1 MYVTKNEPTVQF
13 YNGDKLITVD
23 GNLLT
28 AEWSPQ
34 ISDKADI
41 TPVLFDAWYDAVE
54 DKLTL
59 ISEDRSAMSTI
70 YHPVFTGEP
79 QDKFKCRMEL
89 ISQNNT

>member
-1 MYVTKNEPTVQF
+1 MYITKNEPTVQF

-28 AEWSPQ
+28 VEWKPQ

-59 ISEDRSAMSTI
+59 ISEDNSAIATI

-89 ISQNNT
+89 IPQNNS

>member
-28 AEWSPQ
+28 AEWRPQ

-41 TPVLFDAWYDAVE
+41 TPVLFEAWYDAVE

-59 ISEDRSAMSTI
+59 ISEDSSATVTI
-70 YHPVFTGEP
+70 YHPVVTGEP
-79 QDKFKCRMEL
+79 QYKFKCRMEL
-89 ISQNNT
+89 IPENNP

>member
-13 YNGDKLITVD
+13 YNGNKLITVD
-23 GNLLT
+23 GDLLT
-28 AEWSPQ
+28 AEWRPQ

-41 TPVLFDAWYDAVE
+41 TPVLFEAWYDAVE

-59 ISEDRSAMSTI
+59 ISEDSSAMATI
-70 YHPVFTGEP
+70 YHPVFTDET

-89 ISQNNT
+89 IHQNNS

>member
-1 MYVTKNEPTVQF
+1 MYITKNEPTVQF

-28 AEWSPQ
+28 VEWKPQ

-59 ISEDRSAMSTI
+59 ISEDNSAIATI
-70 YHPVFTGEP
+70 YHPAFTGEP

-89 ISQNNT
+89 IPQNNS